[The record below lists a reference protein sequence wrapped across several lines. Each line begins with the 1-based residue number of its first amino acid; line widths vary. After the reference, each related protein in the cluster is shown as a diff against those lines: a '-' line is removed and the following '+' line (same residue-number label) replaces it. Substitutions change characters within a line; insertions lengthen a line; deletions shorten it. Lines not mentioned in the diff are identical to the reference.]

1 MRLSLVKKLEYWLSF
16 IYLSQLDKIM
26 NINNIICLE
35 VKELYIDKQLH
46 QYKTT
51 LPNFCFFEF
60 TRDLEAII
68 DDAKELLLE
77 KGLHELSFQLN
88 SINWFFK
95 LTNRYHHG
103 IKSFIHISEKS
114 IYFSGQMRPFDDVHF
129 CTPKIPIN
137 QIKFIQIPIKPIQL
151 SQLKEPLAKGLLTK
165 IEQLA
170 RQYSEAEDLYYGIEP
185 LINELQQLDDKSAM
199 NLHLHSDSQLDLL
212 HRQGSVLLTKMHTL
226 EEEMLSLS
234 RAVLHKI
241 FGISKGDWVSF
252 LKTKSNSLVQLQ
264 YEHCDIYDS
273 SLTIRGPGITKKGE
287 LGKREQMIS
296 IELASKG

>member
-1 MRLSLVKKLEYWLSF
+1 MRLSLVKKLEYCLSF
-16 IYLSQLDKIM
+16 IYLSQPDKIM

-35 VKELYIDKQLH
+35 VKELCTDKQLH

-60 TRDLEAII
+60 TRNLEAII
-68 DDAKELLLE
+68 DDAKGLLLE
-77 KGLHELSFQLN
+77 KGLHELSFQMN

-95 LTNRYHHG
+95 LTNRYHHE
-103 IKSFIHISEKS
+103 IKSFIHISEKN

-129 CTPKIPIN
+129 CTPKMPIN
-137 QIKFIQIPIKPIQL
+137 QIKFNQIPIKPIQL

-185 LINELQQLDDKSAM
+185 LISELRQLDDKSAM
-199 NLHLHSDSQLDLL
+199 SLHLHSDSQLDLL
-212 HRQGSVLLTKMHTL
+212 HRQGSELLTKMHTL

-234 RAVLHKI
+234 KAVLHK
-241 FGISKGDWVSF
+241 V
-252 LKTKSNSLVQLQ
+252 
-264 YEHCDIYDS
+264 
-273 SLTIRGPGITKKGE
+273 
-287 LGKREQMIS
+287 
-296 IELASKG
+296 